1 MFNGVITA
9 LATPFHNGRVDYKS
23 LEQLI
28 DQQLS
33 HGIQGFVV
41 CGTTAESPTLKEAE
55 QLQILEF
62 VCNKVKGQ
70 VPILFGSGSNCT
82 QKTIELSHK
91 ASAFPIDGLLIVVP
105 YYNKPP
111 QEGLIQH
118 FETIANNVEKPV
130 VLYNVPG
137 RTITSIAADTLIRLA
152 SHPNIVGIK
161 EASGDLDFLKNVKPL
176 VPADFNWLSGD
187 DETSIEFTYLGGDGV
202 ISVCSHIAP
211 DSMVQWIQ
219 KARDKNGQVLEEFE
233 PNKQWIQQI
242 YTAPNPIPVKAA
254 LFHRGVIATKEMRLP
269 LTPMP
274 DDLETTMLDTF
285 KKFPGV
291 L

>member
-1 MFNGVITA
+1 MFSGVITA
-9 LATPFHNGRVDYKS
+9 LVTPFQNGGVDYKS
-23 LEQLI
+23 LENLI

-33 HGIQGFVV
+33 QGIQGFVV
-41 CGTTAESPTLKEAE
+41 CGTTAESPTLSEEE
-55 QLQILEF
+55 QLLILDF

-70 VPILFGSGSNCT
+70 VPIIFGSGSNST
-82 QKTIELSHK
+82 QKTIELSRK
-91 ASAFPIDGLLIVVP
+91 ASTYPIDGLLVVVP

-118 FETIANNVEKPV
+118 FEMVANSVEKPV

-137 RTITSIAADTLIRLA
+137 RTITTIAADTLIRLA

-161 EASGDLDFLKNVKPL
+161 EASGDLEFLKKVKPL
-176 VPADFNWLSGD
+176 VPHDFDWLSGD
-187 DETSIEFTYLGGDGV
+187 DETSVEFTYIGGDGV
-202 ISVCSHIAP
+202 ISVCSHIAAQP
-211 DSMVQWIQ
+211 MVRWIQ
-219 KARDKNGQVLEEFE
+219 MARDKDGQVLEEFE
-233 PNKQWIQQI
+233 PHKQWIRQI

-254 LFHRGVIATKEMRLP
+254 LFKKGVIATKEMRLP
-269 LTPMP
+269 LVPMSEA
-274 DDLETTMLDTF
+274 LETTMLETF